1 MKGNVIGCFI
11 GYALLGMIV
20 ALGMAAALL
29 IVGSSNFIELIVF
42 LALLVGTAYLFLRED
57 TQRKFNVAVLIA
69 IGVLLLESMLIGG
82 IGLLKIAGVSTLGLS
97 DFLLPIGIVFGYEVL
112 KFGLRMGRKKSYSAR

>member
-1 MKGNVIGCFI
+1 MSNVIGCFI

-42 LALLVGTAYLFLRED
+42 LALLVGTAYLFLRGD

-82 IGLLKIAGVSTLGLS
+82 IGVLKIAGVSTVGLS
-97 DFLLPIGIVFGYEVL
+97 DFLLPIGIVFGYEAL